1 MKKLMM
7 MVIGM
12 CALVAIAQ
20 ESASTQESASQH
32 PVDDECVWSW
42 WSGAPRS
49 NLEKD
54 LRGCSIGIGSGFRS
68 VRGAQISLCMNT
80 VEHMTAGAQVAFGYN
95 RATRLNNGCQVACV
109 NVSDS
114 AALQFG
120 LLCFNKNGFL
130 PFFVLFN
137 FDKRAFGNAD

>member
-7 MVIGM
+7 MVIGL
-12 CALVAIAQ
+12 CSLVATA
-20 ESASTQESASQH
+20 QESASQH

-42 WSGAPRS
+42 WSGAPQS

-54 LRGCSIGIGSGFRS
+54 LRGCSLGIGSGFRS

-80 VEHMTAGAQVAFGYN
+80 VEHFKCGAQVAIGYN
-95 RATRLNNGCQVACV
+95 SATRLNNGCQVACV
-109 NVSDS
+109 NVADS

-137 FDKRAFGNAD
+137 FDKRAFGHVD

>member
-7 MVIGM
+7 IVFGL
-12 CALVAIAQ
+12 CALVVTAQ
-20 ESASTQESASQH
+20 EAASQH

-42 WSGAPRS
+42 WSGAPQS
-49 NLEKD
+49 NLKKD

-80 VEHMTAGAQVAFGYN
+80 VELFKGGAQVAFGYN

-130 PFFVLFN
+130 PFFVFFN
-137 FDKRAFGNAD
+137 FDKRAFGRDE